1 MHVSWTKHWLL
12 VDTARTTIVIRQI
25 KREGGGKRCTNKKR
39 FVLNGFQRFIAA
51 GLSQQCIH
59 SVTIILYFRIRIHCL
74 CIISYYNKQIQ
85 LFFSHFSNI
94 FSLWG
99 YIYPGIG
106 YWIRC
111 NQEQSTAQNF
121 FCIQTELLFGK

>member
-1 MHVSWTKHWLL
+1 MCI
-12 VDTARTTIVIRQI
+12 ARQLDQI
-25 KREGGGKRCTNKKR
+25 LAISGYSTHYHCDPANKEGGGGKRCTNKKR
-39 FVLNGFQRFIAA
+39 FVLNGFQRLIAA
-51 GLSQQCIH
+51 GLSQQ
-59 SVTIILYFRIRIHCL
+59 SIILYFRIRIRCL

-99 YIYPGIG
+99 YFYPGIG

-111 NQEQSTAQNF
+111 DQEQSTAQNF